1 MKFDMK
7 NLKYTFIFT
16 LFLGTF
22 QFFAQSNITYDA
34 STQVDVG
41 AGADVCADAVNI
53 NGTWSGTG
61 TICQGALPVSLS
73 SFTYC
78 ADKRNV
84 TLIWITEWEL
94 NNSGFDIER
103 ATPLNPPEGGTSEW
117 KKIAFIPGHGTSN
130 VSNGYMFKDEKLKAG
145 TYKYRLKQIDYNGNY
160 EYYPLEQNVTVNPP
174 VKFDMGQNYPNPGN
188 PKCKINFE
196 MPVNGKVTIK
206 LYDITGQE
214 VFTLLNDVRDAD
226 YYTVE
231 FDGSNI
237 ASGVYFYR
245 IIASGEGQSFNKTMK
260 MVIVK

>member
-34 STQVDVG
+34 STLVDVG

-53 NGTWSGTG
+53 NGSWSGTG

-73 SFTYC
+73 SFTYS

-84 TLIWITEWEL
+84 TLMWVTEWEL

-103 ATPLNPPEGGTSEW
+103 ANVTLSGVEEW
-117 KKIAFIPGHGTSN
+117 IKTAFIPGHGTSN

-160 EYYPLEQNVTVNPP
+160 EYYPMEQNVTVNPP

-196 MPVNGKVTIK
+196 MPVNGSVSIK
-206 LYDITGQE
+206 LYDITGSE
-214 VFTLLNDVRDAD
+214 VYTLLNETREAD

-245 IIASGEGQSFNKTMK
+245 IVAQGEGQNFTKTMK
-260 MVIVK
+260 MVLVK

>member
-1 MKFDMK
+1 MK
-7 NLKYTFIFT
+7 NLKIIFIFII
-16 LFLGTF
+16 
-22 QFFAQSNITYDA
+22 FFSTIPLSAQSNITYDA
-34 STQVDVG
+34 STQIDVG
-41 AGADVCADAVNI
+41 AGADVCADAINI

-73 SFTYC
+73 SFTYS

-84 TLIWITEWEL
+84 TLMWVTEWEL
-94 NNSGFDIER
+94 NNRGFRIER
-103 ATPLNPPEGGTSEW
+103 MRIDENAW
-117 KKIAFIPGHGTSN
+117 KEISFINGKGTSN
-130 VSNGYMFKDEKLKAG
+130 VSNGYMYKDEKLKAAD
-145 TYKYRLKQIDYNGNY
+145 YKYRQRQEDYNGNY
-160 EYYPLEQNVTVNPP
+160 EYYELGSVVKISPP
-174 VKFDMGQNYPNPGN
+174 KNFDMGQNYPNPGN

-206 LYDITGQE
+206 LYDITGSE
-214 VFTLLNDVRDAD
+214 VYTLLNETREAD

-245 IIASGEGQSFNKTMK
+245 IIASGEGQSFTKTMK

>member
-1 MKFDMK
+1 MK
-7 NLKYTFIFT
+7 NLKIIFIFII
-16 LFLGTF
+16 
-22 QFFAQSNITYDA
+22 FFSTIPLSAQSNITYDA
-34 STQVDVG
+34 STQIDVG
-41 AGADVCADAVNI
+41 AGADVCADAINI

-73 SFTYC
+73 SFTYS

-84 TLIWITEWEL
+84 TLMWVTEWEL
-94 NNSGFDIER
+94 NNRGFRIER
-103 ATPLNPPEGGTSEW
+103 MRIDENAW
-117 KKIAFIPGHGTSN
+117 KEISFINGKGTSN
-130 VSNGYMFKDEKLKAG
+130 VSNGYMYKDEKLKAAD
-145 TYKYRLKQIDYNGNY
+145 YKYRLRQEDYNGNY
-160 EYYPLEQNVTVNPP
+160 EYYELGSVVKISPP
-174 VKFDMGQNYPNPGN
+174 KNFDMGQNYPNPGN

-206 LYDITGQE
+206 LYDITGSE
-214 VFTLLNDVRDAD
+214 VYTLLNETREAD

-245 IIASGEGQSFNKTMK
+245 IIASGEGQSFTKTMK

>member
-1 MKFDMK
+1 MK
-7 NLKYTFIFT
+7 NLKIIFIFII
-16 LFLGTF
+16 
-22 QFFAQSNITYDA
+22 FFSTIPLSAQSNITYDA
-34 STQVDVG
+34 STQIDVG
-41 AGADVCADAVNI
+41 AGADVCADAINI

-73 SFTYC
+73 SFTYS

-84 TLIWITEWEL
+84 TLMWVTEWEL
-94 NNSGFDIER
+94 NNRGFRIER
-103 ATPLNPPEGGTSEW
+103 MRIDENAW
-117 KKIAFIPGHGTSN
+117 KEISFINGHGTSN
-130 VSNGYMFKDEKLKAG
+130 VSNGYMYKDEKLKAAD
-145 TYKYRLKQIDYNGNY
+145 YKYRLRQEDYNGNY
-160 EYYPLEQNVTVNPP
+160 EYYELGSVVKISPP
-174 VKFDMGQNYPNPGN
+174 KNFDMGQNYPNPGN

-206 LYDITGQE
+206 LYDITGSE
-214 VFTLLNDVRDAD
+214 VYTLLNETREAD

-245 IIASGEGQSFNKTMK
+245 IIASGEGQSFTKTMK